1 MSENYLPHGE
11 RDLEG
16 WMSNFSSRLQTI
28 GLNLGLT
35 NAQITAI
42 LNDYLAC
49 KYLLD
54 IEDLFKAELH
64 ERTEYKNTLLKGK
77 IGTVISNYPALPT
90 LPTAPAQ
97 VPAGIIQ
104 RIQSTVQLIKNS
116 SNYNEA
122 IGQSLRII
130 APGSSTTV
138 DKKAL
143 KPEVKVFENNAN
155 HVALKFVKGDMPGV
169 IVFVNAP
176 ATTAPAAGA
185 TVDAEAAISWV
196 EYTRCT
202 VSPFTDTRKNA
213 GSQPETRMYKF
224 QYFEKDLPVGL
235 QSDIIKVVTAIY

>member
-176 ATTAPAAGA
+176 ATAPAAGT
-185 TVDAEAAISWV
+185 TVDAEAAINWV